1 MRETSL
7 RDAWPGDR
15 WWAVHHL
22 VKPTRERVERSRPRP
37 WPWAA
42 RAPDVI
48 KRVIAAPIWTRV
60 AEDEVDGSVT
70 ELRDDLALRL
80 RRRE

>member
-15 WWAVHHL
+15 WWAL
-22 VKPTRERVERSRPRP
+22 VNERVERSRPRP